1 MSKVVADISMSLD
14 GYVTGPNPA
23 DIERLHAWVFDG
35 DALDMAVLR
44 ENVEATGAVVMGR
57 RLFDIVDGPNG
68 WSEDEGYGP
77 GLKAAP
83 PVFVVTHSKPQTV
96 RLKKQMTFITDGVS
110 AAITAARKAAG
121 PNDTV
126 VMGGADVISQSL
138 TARLVD
144 ELRIHLAPIILGA
157 GTPLFKGTESV
168 ALVQSSVRVT
178 QRATHLT
185 YRLGLP
191 RVLEPRDTR

>member
-14 GYVTGPNPA
+14 GYVTGPNPE

-35 DALDMAVLR
+35 DALDVALLR

-68 WSEDEGYGP
+68 WSDDEGYGP

-96 RLKKQMTFITDGVS
+96 RLKRQMTFITDGVS
-110 AAITAARKAAG
+110 AAITAARSAAG
-121 PNDTV
+121 PKDAV

-138 TARLVD
+138 TAGLVD
-144 ELRIHLAPIILGA
+144 ELRIHLAPIILGG
-157 GTPLFKGTESV
+157 GTRLFKGAKSV
-168 ALVQSSVRVT
+168 ALVQSAVRVS
-178 QRATHLT
+178 QRATHLS
-185 YRLGLP
+185 YRLGTP
-191 RVLEPRDTR
+191 A

>member
-1 MSKVVADISMSLD
+1 MSKIVADISMSLD

-23 DIERLHAWVFDG
+23 DIEQLHAWVFDG
-35 DALDMAVLR
+35 DVLDAALLR

-57 RLFDIVDGPNG
+57 RLFDIVDGPKG
-68 WSEDEGYGP
+68 WSDDEGYGP
-77 GLKAAP
+77 GIKAAP
-83 PVFVVTHSKPQTV
+83 PVFVVTHSRPQTV
-96 RLKKQMTFITDGVS
+96 RLKRQMTFVTDGVA

-121 PNDTV
+121 PKDTV

-138 TARLVD
+138 SIGLVD

-157 GTPLFKGTESV
+157 GTPLFKGGVSV
-168 ALVQSSVRVT
+168 PLVQRLVRAS

-185 YRLGLP
+185 YRF
-191 RVLEPRDTR
+191 T

>member
-14 GYVTGPNPA
+14 GYVTGPNQ
-23 DIERLHAWVFDG
+23 EVREQLHAWVFSRDEV
-35 DALDMAVLR
+35 DAAVLR

-68 WSEDEGYGP
+68 WSDDVGYGAWI
-77 GLKAAP
+77 KATP
-83 PVFVVTHSKPQTV
+83 PVFVVTHRRPQAV
-96 RLKKQMTFITDGVS
+96 RLKKQMTFVTDGVE

-121 PNDTV
+121 QQDVV

-138 TARLVD
+138 TTGLVD

-157 GTPLFKGTESV
+157 GTPLFKGGESV
-168 ALVQSSVRVT
+168 PLVQSSVRVSR
-178 QRATHLT
+178 QATHLT
-185 YRLGLP
+185 YRLV
-191 RVLEPRDTR
+191 R